1 MSLVDAVMSAV
12 RRELRRFD
20 GLVEYVT
27 DIVMDADGT
36 ADCKGAKTDDDQG
49 HPIDAAVA
57 WQLGF
62 YSRPLDGAS
71 GVVVKSSGK
80 GGVAFLVGWRNRKY
94 EIALEK
100 GEVAIA
106 NEAGAVIKLDK
117 NGKVS
122 ADAKTGQDIVL
133 NGGTAK
139 VARVGDATAGHV
151 HAAGTLVAGMY
162 TVTGATASATDTI
175 NQGANNVKA

>member
-1 MSLVDAVMSAV
+1 MSLVDEIMNRVK
-12 RRELRRFD
+12 RELKRFD
-20 GLVEYVT
+20 NMIEFVT

-36 ADCKGAKTDDDQG
+36 ATMKGRKTDDDQG
-49 HPIDAAVA
+49 HPIDAAVG

-80 GGVAFLVGWRNRKY
+80 GGVSFLVGWRNRKY